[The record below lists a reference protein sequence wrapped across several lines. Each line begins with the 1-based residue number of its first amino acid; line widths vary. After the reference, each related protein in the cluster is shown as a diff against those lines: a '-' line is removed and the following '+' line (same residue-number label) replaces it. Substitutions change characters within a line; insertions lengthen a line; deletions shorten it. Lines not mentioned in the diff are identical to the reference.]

1 MLIVMELIMHWLVLV
16 FCSEIYFQYNNN
28 ELFFHAAYC
37 CTMFVYI
44 FWVMCYNCSK
54 AGSCC

>member
-44 FWVMCYNCSK
+44 FWVMC
-54 AGSCC
+54 